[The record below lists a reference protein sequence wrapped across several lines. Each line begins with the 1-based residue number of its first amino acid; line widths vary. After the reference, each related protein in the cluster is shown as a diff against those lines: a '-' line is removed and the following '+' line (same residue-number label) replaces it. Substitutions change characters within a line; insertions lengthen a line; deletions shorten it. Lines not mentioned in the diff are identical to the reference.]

1 MKHTILLTGDDQESV
16 LHLLG
21 DSLFVEEWGVARA
34 EDVRQAEE
42 QSKAGKTDLILM
54 LLDSRAREGWETIEV
69 IGETNPLLPVIVIAK
84 EPGLRDM
91 AEAAG
96 ARALVERPVDITAL
110 LQSMRELL
118 AEPMARRLSRAR
130 AHDLDFRHVPAS
142 DAGFRAMLYQR
153 YTIPYAMAAPFRHW
167 GINE

>member
-1 MKHTILLTGDDQESV
+1 MKHTIILAGDDEESV
-16 LHLLG
+16 LRLLG
-21 DSLFVEEWGVARA
+21 DSLLLEEWELARA
-34 EDVRQAEE
+34 EDVPQAVEK
-42 QSKAGKTDLILM
+42 SKAGKTDLILM

-118 AEPMARRLSRAR
+118 AEPMERRLSRAR
-130 AHDLDFRHVPAS
+130 ASDLDFRHVPAS